1 MAVAAGPISNT
12 DSQERTHH
20 QAGADIQV
28 CQRALGEMALTC
40 RGPQM
45 AKVPCH
51 FPAVSKVVCR
61 AESTSVLRL
70 YQRGGIQLCSVS
82 TGNGTEGLPLEQWEG
97 NQGIKRNDQL
107 QCCLMTRHSKHVPIN
122 QSIYK
127 YLFGAYSHKS
137 CMMCQ
142 RLSWMIFRYY
152 QASHSH
158 YRMGI
163 INPTVQ
169 MRTETTE
176 KLGLSPDPKARKWRK
191 KDLTLSPIP
200 LFFFFI
206 FLNFNSGL
214 K

>member
-1 MAVAAGPISNT
+1 M
-12 DSQERTHH
+12 
-20 QAGADIQV
+20 QV
-28 CQRALGEMALTC
+28 CQRALGEMALMC

-51 FPAVSKVVCR
+51 FPAVSKAVCR

-97 NQGIKRNDQL
+97 NQDIKRNDQL
-107 QCCLMTRHSKHVPIN
+107 QCCLMTRHSKHLPIN

-127 YLFGAYSHKS
+127 YLLGAYSHKS
-137 CMMCQ
+137 CMMCH

-152 QASHSH
+152 YQASHSN

-169 MRTETTE
+169 MRTGTTE
-176 KLGLSPDPKARKWRK
+176 KLGLSPDPKARKWCK
-191 KDLTLSPIP
+191 KDLTPFSHS
-200 LFFFFI
+200 FFFFFCLLEFQLRTEMI
-206 FLNFNSGL
+206 LCTSPP
-214 K
+214 KISIIIYVE